1 MPLRGGEGAS
11 RGQFTDERYR
21 RLALRVVYFERPD
34 ALGEALR
41 EAMREGLRQ
50 RLMTPAG
57 ADVRWRSIPAAQ
69 REIEALIASG
79 LKGDSLTLLHQ
90 YAAYLRERLS
100 EIDADN

>member
-1 MPLRGGEGAS
+1 
-11 RGQFTDERYR
+11 
-21 RLALRVVYFERPD
+21 
-34 ALGEALR
+34 
-41 EAMREGLRQ
+41 
-50 RLMTPAG
+50 MTPAG

-69 REIEALIASG
+69 RENEALIASG